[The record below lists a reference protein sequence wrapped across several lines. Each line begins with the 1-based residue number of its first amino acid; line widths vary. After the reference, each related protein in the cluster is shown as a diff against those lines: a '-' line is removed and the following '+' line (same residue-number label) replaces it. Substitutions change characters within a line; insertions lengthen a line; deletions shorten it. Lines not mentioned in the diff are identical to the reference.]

1 MKILQQRKRY
11 TISHTLFIRET
22 MLGVCHG
29 QNVHYYLSR
38 ERTGAMALGE
48 GVEGYLIA
56 KCGLTRRLLSAAQS
70 LMEDVER
77 IPNDIDINEFLLV
90 VVHKKD
96 WAPPKIL
103 EASVS
108 DLPPP
113 PMPEATV
120 SDPRIRAGLK
130 PVVPAKREHV
140 EVPMQSLPSGLT
152 LESISNLAAMLGV
165 QRTQPMPSTT
175 SNTVPSTLPPHQMT
189 VPGAAVPP
197 ISLPAM
203 ETQQQ
208 QQQNA
213 VVVQPERPKFLI
225 FDPLTNKA
233 VPLNPGSVQYDPGS
247 NRILIVGPLPQGFA
261 IQQLTNTV
269 VDTPSVLERSMALP
283 QGMIPVVMKT
293 APGASIHSRCIRAQ

>member
-1 MKILQQRKRY
+1 
-11 TISHTLFIRET
+11 
-22 MLGVCHG
+22 
-29 QNVHYYLSR
+29 
-38 ERTGAMALGE
+38 MALGE

-77 IPNDIDINEFLLV
+77 IPNDIDVNEFLLV

-96 WAPPKIL
+96 WAPPKIS
-103 EASVS
+103 EPSVS
-108 DLPPP
+108 DPPPP

-130 PVVPAKREHV
+130 PVVPFKRENV
-140 EVPMQSLPSGLT
+140 EVPMQTLPSGLT

-165 QRTQPMPSTT
+165 QRTQPMPST
-175 SNTVPSTLPPHQMT
+175 SHAVPSTLPPHQMT
-189 VPGAAVPP
+189 VPGAMPP
-197 ISLPAM
+197 VSLPGM
-203 ETQQQ
+203 EAQQQ

-247 NRILIVGPLPQGFA
+247 NRIIIVGPLPQGFA
-261 IQQLTNTV
+261 IQQLTNAV

-283 QGMIPVVMKT
+283 QGMMPVVMKT
-293 APGASIHSRCIRAQ
+293 APGASIHSR